1 MLRRIADALY
11 AATTPI
17 GIKMMLTVVL
27 MCALLGAARGQ
38 TPVTGAPVQ
47 GVAQYRQT
55 VHAAAKITTGLTY
68 QLLLQ
73 ALAGT
78 TTVRQ
83 SITIQN
89 NQASGTDVCYLIFGS
104 DVTIV
109 AGTTTTSST
118 SIVAGSSALTAAQA
132 SIVLTPGQAWTRY
145 FPYIPS
151 DAIYGT
157 CATTGDSIYVDTQ

>member
-11 AATTPI
+11 AAMTPI
-17 GIKMMLTVVL
+17 GIKMMLSVVL
-27 MCALLGAARGQ
+27 MCALLWAARGQ

-55 VHAAAKITTGLTY
+55 VNGAAKITTGLTY
-68 QLLLQ
+68 QLLLP

-89 NQASGTDVCYLIFGS
+89 NQASGTDACYLIFGAN
-104 DVTIV
+104 VTIV

-118 SIVAGSSALTAAQA
+118 SIVTGNSALTSAQA

-145 FPYIPS
+145 FPFVPS
-151 DAIYGT
+151 DAIYVT
-157 CATTGDSIYVDTQ
+157 CATTGDSVYVDTQ